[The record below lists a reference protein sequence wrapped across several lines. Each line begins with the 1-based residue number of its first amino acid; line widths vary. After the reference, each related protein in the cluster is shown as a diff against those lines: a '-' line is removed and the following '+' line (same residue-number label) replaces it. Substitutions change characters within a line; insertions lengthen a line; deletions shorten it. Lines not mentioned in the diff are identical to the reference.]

1 MRKLILYMHMSLDG
15 HVCGSND
22 EMDWVNVTDDE
33 MGKYFAK
40 DILDSSV
47 DAIVIGKNLYLGFAQ
62 AWPAMAKD
70 PNASKETVDFA
81 KWLEDTHKP
90 IFSNTLEKAE
100 WGNSTIIK
108 GDITEGI
115 NKLKAEEGK
124 DMVVFGGAKLVQA
137 LVAADLVDEYR
148 IKLEPKLL
156 GEGKN
161 LFKDL
166 TQRVNL
172 KLTKTK
178 GFNEGT
184 VALYYDRI
192 S

>member
-1 MRKLILYMHMSLDG
+1 MHMSLDG
-15 HVCGSND
+15 HVCGPND
-22 EMDWVNVTDDE
+22 EMDWVNVTDNE
-33 MGKYFAK
+33 MGKYFAD
-40 DILDSSV
+40 DILDGSV
-47 DAIVIGKNLYLGFAQ
+47 DGLVIGKNLYLGFAE
-62 AWPAMAKD
+62 AWPAMAKAPGAD
-70 PNASKETVDFA
+70 KGTVDFA
-81 KWLEDTHKP
+81 KWLEDTHKA
-90 IFSNTLEKAE
+90 IFSSTLDKAE

-108 GDITEGI
+108 GNIAEGI
-115 NKLKAEEGK
+115 KQLKSQPGK
-124 DMVVFGGAKLVQA
+124 DMVVFGGAQLVQA

-148 IKLEPKLL
+148 IKLEPHLL

-166 TQRVNL
+166 TQRINL

-178 GFNEGT
+178 GFDEGT